1 MKAPH
6 FALRRNEL
14 LGAVRRCCTNGH
26 GGGTSAKFG
35 CVTKRRKQQYRV
47 RNWADYNKAL
57 IGRGSLTLWIDSRS
71 TDTWLD
77 RDCPA
82 RRGRRRTYTDAAILC
97 ALLLR
102 EAYHLP
108 LRSTQGLVSS
118 VLRLLRVRLPS
129 PHYSTLC
136 RRARHL
142 ELSLA
147 APKRIKHLVI
157 DSTGLKVYGEGEW
170 QVRTHGKQKRRTW
183 LKLHIS
189 MDAESHQITASS
201 LTSKDLLD
209 RNALSGLLEQTE
221 AEIEY
226 VCADGAYDF
235 EQCYR
240 AIKKREAV
248 ALIPPRTDA
257 VIRGKS
263 PFEQRD
269 ENLRGIRK
277 LGRKEWKVMSTYHRR
292 SLVECAFFRLKTIFS
307 DKLRSR
313 TEERQKVEASL
324 RCIAMNRMT
333 KLGMPKSVAV

>member
-1 MKAPH
+1 
-6 FALRRNEL
+6 
-14 LGAVRRCCTNGH
+14 VTNQ
-26 GGGTSAKFG
+26 
-35 CVTKRRKQQYRV
+35 TKRQYRV
-47 RNWADYNKAL
+47 RNWPDYNKAL
-57 IGRGSLTLWIDSRS
+57 VSRGSLTLWIDTRT

-77 RDCPA
+77 HDCPA

-118 VLRLLRVRLPS
+118 VLRLMQLSLAS

-136 RRARHL
+136 RRARCL

-147 APKRIKHLVI
+147 APQKIKHLVI

-170 QVRTHGKQKRRTW
+170 QVRTHGKAKRRTW
-183 LKLHIS
+183 RKLHIS
-189 MDAESHQITASS
+189 MDASTHQVTATS
-201 LTSKDLLD
+201 LTNKDLLD
-209 RNALSGLLEQTE
+209 RNAISGLLEQTVT
-221 AEIEY
+221 AIER

-240 AIKKREAV
+240 AIKRREAI
-248 ALIPPRTDA
+248 ALIPPRRDA

-269 ENLRGIRK
+269 ENLRGIRQH
-277 LGRKEWKVMSTYHRR
+277 GRKQWKKKSTYHKR

-307 DKLRSR
+307 DRLRARRMETQSA
-313 TEERQKVEASL
+313 EARI
-324 RCIAMNRMT
+324 RCMAMNRMS
-333 KLGMPKSVAV
+333 KLGMPESYLV